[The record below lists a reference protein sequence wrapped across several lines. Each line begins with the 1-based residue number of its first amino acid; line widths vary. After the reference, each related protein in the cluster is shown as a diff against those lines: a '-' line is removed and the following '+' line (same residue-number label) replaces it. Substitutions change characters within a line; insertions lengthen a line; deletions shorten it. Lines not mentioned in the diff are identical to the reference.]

1 MKSKMKKYHLFEVV
15 GIELEYMLVNKN
27 SLKIA
32 PKVDELLQQKNGE
45 LSSDVDNGEI
55 AWSNELVAHVVELK
69 TNGPTKDWTN
79 LSEKFHDNIVEIN
92 QLLSSKELTLLPTA
106 SHPFM
111 NPLTETQLWEHS
123 YSKVYALYNR
133 IFNCKGHGWS
143 NVQSM
148 HINLPF
154 YNDEEFEK
162 LHAAIRVILP
172 LLPALAASSP
182 IFEGQVTGFKDS
194 RMQVYKT
201 NQKEIPVLAGKV
213 VPEQVFSKKDY
224 SEKIFNPIVAA
235 ILPYD
240 TEGILEHF
248 FLNSRGAIARFDRNA
263 IEIRVLDLQECPK
276 ADLAIASFII
286 EVLKWMIAELP
297 ISEMKKLHQDD
308 LFEILNITIKDA
320 EEAKID
326 FEPLL
331 TLFSISNE
339 NCSAK
344 EIWKLLY
351 DKVKGKLNT
360 ECSETIEY
368 ILNEGCLATRILKA
382 LGKHT
387 DEVSIQEVYT
397 KLATCLQ
404 ENKLFVP

>member
-1 MKSKMKKYHLFEVV
+1 MKSNMKKYHLFEVA

-45 LSSDVDNGEI
+45 LSSDVDNGDI

-79 LSEKFHDNIVEIN
+79 LSGKFHENILEIN
-92 QLLSSKELTLLPTA
+92 QLLSSKNLTLLPTA

-162 LHAAIRVILP
+162 LHAAIRIILP

-201 NQKEIPVLAGKV
+201 NQKEIPVLAGKI

-240 TEGILEHF
+240 TEGILEHY

-286 EVLKWMIAELP
+286 EVLQWMIAELP

-308 LFEILNITIKDA
+308 LFEVLNTTIKDA
-320 EEAKID
+320 EEAKIN
-326 FEPLL
+326 FQPLL
-331 TLFSISNE
+331 SLFSITEKSYK
-339 NCSAK
+339 AK
-344 EIWKLLY
+344 EIWKLIFE
-351 DKVKGKLNT
+351 KVKDNLN
-360 ECSETIEY
+360 EESLEAISH
-368 ILNEGCLATRILKA
+368 ILAEGCLATRILRSLKEDTEEA
-382 LGKHT
+382 N
-387 DEVSIQEVYT
+387 IQQVY
-397 KLATCLQ
+397 KRLAVCLQ
-404 ENKLFVP
+404 ENKLFVS